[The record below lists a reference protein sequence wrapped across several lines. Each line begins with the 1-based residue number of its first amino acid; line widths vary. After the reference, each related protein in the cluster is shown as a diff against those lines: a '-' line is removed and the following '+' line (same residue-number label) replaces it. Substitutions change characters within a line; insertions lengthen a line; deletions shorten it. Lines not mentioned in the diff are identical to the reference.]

1 MAAIENCDIITIA
14 NVLGETNLNV
24 VSLCTSSKIN
34 MWSKRKPVKHPSL
47 DALTDSQIGGTSG
60 DYGISYPS
68 TRNLNTIKDY
78 YDGGNNG
85 YSYDKPNGSA
95 VAPYRLSDFKGYKH
109 DAYPPMGGSLTVAK
123 QVIHTSNIQISVDF
137 RLQDVDDLSIED
149 FQTFKNCYFGIALYK
164 GDSLL
169 ARQTVSTTLSEAAGN
184 YTVTFPIG
192 GGHWPLGTYYAVPF
206 ISSVAYTTNTPDIAN
221 AIYYPAPLVQPNY
234 FDVISESSVIDVI
247 IYGENVNNNKRT
259 VKVTLTNT
267 STTVYTN
274 IVLYCLL
281 STRDKTST
289 SIQLQ
294 AGEKQ
299 TTISRLGANET
310 VTYTFTNTGT
320 YDTTADKWVYCDW
333 GYALFR
339 GSIYKRYDV
348 MQEIDPNI

>member
-47 DALTDSQIGGTSG
+47 DALTDSQIGGASG

-68 TRNLNTIKDY
+68 TRNLNTIKNY
-78 YDGGNNG
+78 YDGENNG

-109 DAYPPMGGSLTVAK
+109 DANPPMFGSLTVAK

-137 RLQDVDDLSIED
+137 QLQDVDDLSIED
-149 FQTFKNCYFGIALYK
+149 FQTFKNCYFGVALYK

-169 ARQTVSTTLSEAAGN
+169 ARQTVSTTLSETVGN

-206 ISSVAYTTNTPDIAN
+206 ISSVAYTTSSADSAD
-221 AIYYPAPLVQPNY
+221 AIYYPVPLVQPNY
-234 FDVISESSVIDVI
+234 FDVISASSAIAVTIEAETAQSD
-247 IYGENVNNNKRT
+247 KRT
-259 VKVTLTNT
+259 ITVTLTNT
-267 STTVYTN
+267 SSTVYTN

-299 TTISRLGANET
+299 TTISSLGANAT
-310 VTYTFTNTGT
+310 VTYTFTQTGT
-320 YDTTADKWVYCDW
+320 YDTTAAKWVYCNW

-348 MQEIDPNI
+348 MQQMEHI